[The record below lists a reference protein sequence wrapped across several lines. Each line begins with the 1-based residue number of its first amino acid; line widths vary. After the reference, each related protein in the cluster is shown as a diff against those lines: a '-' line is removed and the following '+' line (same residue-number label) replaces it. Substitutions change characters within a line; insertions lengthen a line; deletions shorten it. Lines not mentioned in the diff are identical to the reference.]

1 MLQKKRL
8 RKNLNLFLLVFS
20 INMIIIE
27 QTIFFA
33 MIKEMLRNCNIP

>member
-33 MIKEMLRNCNIP
+33 MIKEMLQNCNIP

>member
-27 QTIFFA
+27 QTIFFCYD
-33 MIKEMLRNCNIP
+33 KRNVTKL

>member
-8 RKNLNLFLLVFS
+8 GKNLNLFLLVFS

-27 QTIFFA
+27 QTIFFCYD
-33 MIKEMLRNCNIP
+33 KRNVTKL

>member
-27 QTIFFA
+27 QTIFFCYD
-33 MIKEMLRNCNIP
+33 KSNVTKL

>member
-1 MLQKKRL
+1 MLQKKWL

-27 QTIFFA
+27 QTIFFCYD
-33 MIKEMLRNCNIP
+33 KRNVTKL